1 MKKILLFLFLIIST
15 VTIKAQTP
23 VLTKT
28 DYTALSSS
36 IQKISFDCYSLVKTE
51 YRYIFDFIKNKPGS
65 CGLYTALATITM
77 VVHDT
82 RSDYITTYTST
93 PYIPSMISCTK
104 IDFTS
109 MAFRSN
115 TGVTTMFGGFLNP
128 STGRLATSL
137 YLKSGVLTTDILLRE
152 ISATIPN
159 GGKVFTGSVQ
169 SGIYQVSA
177 VLTIRNLCLNIGG

>member
-1 MKKILLFLFLIIST
+1 MKKILFFAFVIIST
-15 VTIKAQTP
+15 VTTRAQTP

-36 IQKISFDCYSLVKTE
+36 IQKINFDCYSLVKTE
-51 YRYIFDFIKNKPGS
+51 YRYIFDYIKNKPGT
-65 CGLYTALATITM
+65 CDLYTAMATITM
-77 VVHDT
+77 IVHDT
-82 RSDYITTYTST
+82 KSDYFTTYTSA
-93 PYIPSMISCTK
+93 PYYPDVISCSK
-104 IDFTS
+104 IDFTKMS
-109 MAFRSN
+109 FRSN
-115 TGVTTMFGGFLNP
+115 SGVATMFGGFLNP
-128 STGRLATSL
+128 TTGRLATSL

-177 VLTIRNLCLNIGG
+177 VLTIRNQCINIGG